1 MGTKVNHDLRSYDG
15 ATIYH
20 GQEVDGSTGPGN
32 LKIPNIFEEDS
43 SPLYPIGTRLVLG
56 DRVFRYSYF
65 PEAIT
70 YAHAGVISY
79 TGKIGSAVD
88 SYDAE
93 QPAGTYEFKVNG
105 TSTGTPALNYY
116 AGGYILIGTAVN
128 AVVMRI
134 LKSTASALG
143 DATYPLIQTVIL
155 TLEQGIPD
163 AIAAN
168 TDCDIFPNHYA
179 DVRMAFGS
187 VNTANMKP
195 FVGIPP
201 RIFTAVRYGWIQTW
215 GPCFIVHNVADAIG
229 DTSFWRQVTFVGDG
243 SLEALHES
251 IGDTQ
256 SNQIAGYT
264 MAIGGAGSEWTMLM
278 LER

>member
-1 MGTKVNHDLRSYDG
+1 MTKINHDLRSVDG
-15 ATIYH
+15 VTIYH
-20 GQEVDGSTGPGN
+20 GQEVDGASGQGN
-32 LKIPNIFEEDS
+32 LEMPNIFEES
-43 SPLYPIGTRLVLG
+43 AAPIYPIGTRLVLG

-93 QPAGTYEFKVNG
+93 QAVGTVEFKVNG
-105 TSTGTPALNYY
+105 TGDGDPVANYY
-116 AGGYILIGTAVN
+116 AGGYILLGTAVD

-134 LKSTASALG
+134 LKSTASAY
-143 DATYPLIQTVIL
+143 DSVYTTQYTVVL
-155 TLEQGIPD
+155 TLEQGIPV

-168 TDCDIFPNHYA
+168 TDCDIFPNQFA

-201 RIFTAVRYGWIQTW
+201 RIFTALRYGWIQTW

-264 MAIGGAGSEWTMLM
+264 LAIGGAGSEWTMLM
-278 LER
+278 LDR